1 MTWAYLPVL
10 NTLLQ
15 VFVTIGKCFGYFDD
29 AFIPPSAFSHCVTPS
44 CHPAGIGGLCGFFGV
59 LKPDEFVPQAVR
71 FVFYVALPCLVTKG
85 IGIGIDFYAEENIW
99 SYIVAF
105 LILRAISLILAVL
118 SVLFT
123 NWREKRRR
131 ESIGHVA
138 VLWLTLT
145 WISTVIMGVPI
156 SSAVFGNPKLGQK
169 YGILAGISSFIFQL
183 PLQLMFLECHAAEE
197 HARANRVHAQ
207 EQAETGKSNVD
218 VTIQVTPD
226 SSVVPALSNAHNQ
239 FDGNAA
245 LVQHGEYISNARLW
259 GKIGLRIL
267 RNPVLWG
274 IFCGFVLSLST
285 AGKYLRCPSE
295 SCIEGLNWI
304 TLTLTW
310 LGQTVSPVSLFAM
323 GLWMHGQGARK
334 LFSIGLFKLSMF
346 MLSKLIIVPMI
357 MVGLASAMG
366 LNDEQGRAAILIA
379 TLPISLASFSLGR
392 QYQIGES
399 DLAANVACGT
409 LLMLPSVL
417 LWNVAL
423 DRAGL
428 YPISI

>member
-1 MTWAYLPVL
+1 MAWAYLPVL

-15 VFVTIGKCFGYFDD
+15 VFATI
-29 AFIPPSAFSHCVTPS
+29 S
-44 CHPAGIGGLCGFFGV
+44 IGGLCGVFGV

-71 FVFYVALPCLVTKG
+71 FVFYIALPCLVTKG
-85 IGIGIDFYAEENIW
+85 IGIGIDFCSEKNIW

-105 LILRAISLILAVL
+105 LILRAISLVLAIAVI
-118 SVLFT
+118 LFT

-131 ESIGHVA
+131 EGIGHVA

-183 PLQLMFLECHAAEE
+183 PLQLMFLECHATET
-197 HARANRVHAQ
+197 HARGNQVHVDSSTQ
-207 EQAETGKSNVD
+207 EEIENEKSNID

-226 SSVVPALSNAHNQ
+226 TSLSPVSLGHDKPNKNATCTLEEEEEEQ
-239 FDGNAA
+239 VKWWS
-245 LVQHGEYISNARLW
+245 LIHGEQVSSRHLW

-267 RNPVLWG
+267 KNPVLWG

-295 SCIEGLNWI
+295 TCVAGLAWI
-304 TLTLTW
+304 NLTLTW
-310 LGQTVSPVSLFAM
+310 LGQAVSPVSLFAM
-323 GLWMHGQGARK
+323 GLWMHGQGIRK
-334 LFSIGLFKLSMF
+334 LFAVGLPKLSMF
-346 MLSKLIIVPMI
+346 MISKLIIVPLI
-357 MVGLASAMG
+357 MVGLANAMR

-392 QYQIGES
+392 QYNIGEA

-409 LLMLPSVL
+409 LLMLPTVL
-417 LWNVAL
+417 VWNILL
-423 DRAGL
+423 DKAGL
-428 YPISI
+428 YPIAA

>member
-15 VFVTIGKCFGYFDD
+15 VLATI
-29 AFIPPSAFSHCVTPS
+29 A
-44 CHPAGIGGLCGFFGV
+44 IGALCGVLGV

-71 FVFYVALPCLVTKG
+71 FVFYIALPCLVTKG
-85 IGIGIDFYAEENIW
+85 IGVGIDFYSEKNIW

-105 LILRAISLILAVL
+105 LILRAIALALAIAV
-118 SVLFT
+118 VLFN

-131 ESIGHVA
+131 DVADVA

-156 SSAVFGNPKLGQK
+156 SSAVFGDPKLGQK

-183 PLQLMFLECHAAEE
+183 PLQLMFLECHATET
-197 HARANRVHAQ
+197 HARGNQVHVNSSPQ
-207 EQAETGKSNVD
+207 EKIENGKSNVD

-226 SSVVPALSNAHNQ
+226 TSLTRHNKNATIEEEEEEQ
-239 FDGNAA
+239 ISIKWWS
-245 LVQHGEYISNARLW
+245 LVHGEQISSARLW
-259 GKIGLRIL
+259 GKVGIRIL
-267 RNPVLWG
+267 KNPVLWG

-295 SCIEGLNWI
+295 TCIEGLAWI
-304 TLTLTW
+304 SLTLTW
-310 LGQTVSPVSLFAM
+310 LGQAVSPVSLFAM
-323 GLWMHGQGARK
+323 GLWMHGQGTRK
-334 LFSIGLFKLSMF
+334 LFAVSLPKLSMF
-346 MLSKLIIVPMI
+346 MISKLIIVPLI
-357 MVGLASAMG
+357 MVGLASAMR

-392 QYQIGES
+392 QYQIGEA

-409 LLMLPSVL
+409 LLMLPTVL
-417 LWNVAL
+417 VWNILL
-423 DRAGL
+423 DKAGL
-428 YPISI
+428 YQIAA

>member
-15 VFVTIGKCFGYFDD
+15 VFATIF
-29 AFIPPSAFSHCVTPS
+29 
-44 CHPAGIGGLCGFFGV
+44 IGGLCGVFGV
-59 LKPDEFVPQAVR
+59 LQPDEFVPQAVR
-71 FVFYVALPCLVTKG
+71 FVFYIALPCLVTKG
-85 IGIGIDFYAEENIW
+85 IGIGIDFYSEKNIW
-99 SYIVAF
+99 AYIVAF
-105 LILRAISLILAVL
+105 LILRAISLALAIAVI
-118 SVLFT
+118 LFT

-131 ESIGHVA
+131 EGIGHVA

-183 PLQLMFLECHAAEE
+183 PLQLMFLECHATET
-197 HARANRVHAQ
+197 HARGNQVHAHSSPR
-207 EQAETGKSNVD
+207 EEIENGKSNVD

-226 SSVVPALSNAHNQ
+226 TSLSPATLDNDEPNKNATPEEEEEEEEQIKWWSLVHSKHISST
-239 FDGNAA
+239 
-245 LVQHGEYISNARLW
+245 RLW

-267 RNPVLWG
+267 HNPVLWG

-295 SCIEGLNWI
+295 TCIEGLGWI
-304 TLTLTW
+304 SSTLTW
-310 LGQTVSPVSLFAM
+310 LGQAVSPVSLFAM
-323 GLWMHGQGARK
+323 GLWLHGQGTQK
-334 LFSIGLFKLSMF
+334 LFAVGLPKLSMF
-346 MLSKLIIVPMI
+346 MISKLIVVPLI
-357 MVGLASAMG
+357 MVGLANAMS

-392 QYQIGES
+392 QYQIGEA

-409 LLMLPSVL
+409 LLMLPTVL
-417 LWNVAL
+417 VWNILL
-423 DRAGL
+423 DKAGL
-428 YPISI
+428 YPIAA

>member
-15 VFVTIGKCFGYFDD
+15 VFATI
-29 AFIPPSAFSHCVTPS
+29 
-44 CHPAGIGGLCGFFGV
+44 GIGGLCGVFGV

-85 IGIGIDFYAEENIW
+85 IGVGIDFYAEENIW
-99 SYIVAF
+99 SYIVCF
-105 LILRAISLILAVL
+105 LILRAIALILAVL

-138 VLWLTLT
+138 VLWLALT

-197 HARANRVHAQ
+197 HAGANRVHAQ
-207 EQAETGKSNVD
+207 EQAETGKSSVN
-218 VTIQVTPD
+218 VTIQVMPD
-226 SSVVPALSNAHNQ
+226 SSIVPDPPNAHNQ
-239 FDGNAA
+239 PDGNAA
-245 LVQHGEYISNARLW
+245 AIKEDDDTKWWSLVQHGEHISSARLW

-274 IFCGFVLSLST
+274 IFCGFFLSLTT

-295 SCIEGLNWI
+295 YCIEGLSWI
-304 TLTLTW
+304 SSTLTW

-323 GLWMHGQGARK
+323 GLWMHGKGARK
-334 LFSIGLFKLSMF
+334 LFSIGLLKLSMF
-346 MLSKLIIVPMI
+346 MISKLIVVPMI
-357 MVGLASAMG
+357 MVGLANAMG

-409 LLMLPSVL
+409 LLMLPTVL
-417 LWNVAL
+417 LWNIAL
-423 DRAGL
+423 DKVGL
-428 YPISI
+428 YPITTRI

>member
-15 VFVTIGKCFGYFDD
+15 VFATIF
-29 AFIPPSAFSHCVTPS
+29 
-44 CHPAGIGGLCGFFGV
+44 IGGLCGVFGV

-71 FVFYVALPCLVTKG
+71 FVFYIALPCLVTKG
-85 IGIGIDFYAEENIW
+85 IGIGIDFYSEKNIW
-99 SYIVAF
+99 AYIVAF
-105 LILRAISLILAVL
+105 LILRAISLALAIAVIL
-118 SVLFT
+118 FN
-123 NWREKRRR
+123 NWRTKRRR
-131 ESIGHVA
+131 EGIGHVA

-183 PLQLMFLECHAAEE
+183 PLQLMFLECHASET
-197 HARANRVHAQ
+197 HARGNQVHVNSSPQ
-207 EQAETGKSNVD
+207 EKIENVKSNID
-218 VTIQVTPD
+218 VTIEVTHDTSLSPAISFD
-226 SSVVPALSNAHNQ
+226 HDQPNKTATLEEEEEEQIKWWSLVHGRNISS
-239 FDGNAA
+239 
-245 LVQHGEYISNARLW
+245 ARLW

-295 SCIEGLNWI
+295 TCIEGLAWI
-304 TLTLTW
+304 NLTLTW
-310 LGQTVSPVSLFAM
+310 LGQAVSPVSLFAM
-323 GLWMHGQGARK
+323 GLWMHGQGTQK
-334 LFSIGLFKLSMF
+334 LFAVGLPKLTMF
-346 MLSKLIIVPMI
+346 MISKVIVVPLI
-357 MVGLASAMG
+357 MVGLANAMG

-392 QYQIGES
+392 QYQIGEA
-399 DLAANVACGT
+399 DLATNVACGT
-409 LLMLPSVL
+409 LLMLPTVL
-417 LWNVAL
+417 VWNILL
-423 DRAGL
+423 DKAGL
-428 YPISI
+428 YPIAA

>member
-1 MTWAYLPVL
+1 MTWAYLPVV

-15 VFVTIGKCFGYFDD
+15 VLATI
-29 AFIPPSAFSHCVTPS
+29 
-44 CHPAGIGGLCGFFGV
+44 GIGGLCGVFGV
-59 LKPDEFVPQAVR
+59 FKPDEFVPQAVR

-85 IGIGIDFYAEENIW
+85 IGIGIDFYSEKNIW

-118 SVLFT
+118 AILFT
-123 NWREKRRR
+123 NWREKQRR
-131 ESIGHVA
+131 EGIGHVA

-156 SSAVFGNPKLGQK
+156 SSAVFGNPQLGQK

-197 HARANRVHAQ
+197 NALANRVRVHSSVQKAT
-207 EQAETGKSNVD
+207 ETGKSSVD

-226 SSVVPALSNAHNQ
+226 TSIIPSLSKAHDQSDQNE
-239 FDGNAA
+239 AA
-245 LVQHGEYISNARLW
+245 TCTEEKEKEEDVKWWSLVQHGENISSARLW

-295 SCIEGLNWI
+295 YCVEGLNWI
-304 TLTLTW
+304 NLALTW
-310 LGQTVSPVSLFAM
+310 LGQAVSPVSLFAM
-323 GLWMHGQGARK
+323 GLWMHGQGTRK
-334 LFSIGLFKLSMF
+334 LFSIGIFKLSMF
-346 MLSKLIIVPMI
+346 MVSKLILVPII
-357 MVGLASAMG
+357 MVGLANAMR

-409 LLMLPSVL
+409 LLMLPTVL
-417 LWNVAL
+417 VWNIVL
-423 DRAGL
+423 DKAGL
-428 YPISI
+428 YPIAV